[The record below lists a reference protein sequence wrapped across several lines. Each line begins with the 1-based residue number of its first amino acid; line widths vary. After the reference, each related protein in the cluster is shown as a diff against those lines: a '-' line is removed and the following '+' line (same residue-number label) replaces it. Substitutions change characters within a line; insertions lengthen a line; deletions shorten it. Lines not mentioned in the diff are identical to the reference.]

1 MDAQNAGG
9 IQTTGFVI
17 SVRKCKEKKR
27 ASKRAR
33 GGERAGRIETRLDRR
48 EKHASWCILGR
59 TQGGCH
65 KLNGQALTVGV
76 VDMLLPLLCYLNTLN
91 YFVSVFDAAV
101 VPSLVGTWCC
111 AICIP
116 GSRGVIVGPLRPV
129 IGGKR
134 DGIQIAAACTDNY
147 INSQLSRGEASL
159 AHSLGS
165 GNDPSSWSHTESL
178 SPCRAGASIAHVLDL

>member
-1 MDAQNAGG
+1 MERGGESLRAARSRDGLHKVYSETPYHLNGICLAVEAARIDWLDAQNAGG

-33 GGERAGRIETRLDRR
+33 GGERDGRIETRLDRR
-48 EKHASWCILGR
+48 EKHASWRILGG

-65 KLNGQALTVGV
+65 KLNGRALTVG
-76 VDMLLPLLCYLNTLN
+76 VDMLLPLLCYLN
-91 YFVSVFDAAV
+91 YFVSVLDVAV

-116 GSRGVIVGPLRPV
+116 GDRGVIAGPLWPM
-129 IGGKR
+129 IGGSR

-147 INSQLSRGEASL
+147 IKPQ
-159 AHSLGS
+159 
-165 GNDPSSWSHTESL
+165 
-178 SPCRAGASIAHVLDL
+178 VY